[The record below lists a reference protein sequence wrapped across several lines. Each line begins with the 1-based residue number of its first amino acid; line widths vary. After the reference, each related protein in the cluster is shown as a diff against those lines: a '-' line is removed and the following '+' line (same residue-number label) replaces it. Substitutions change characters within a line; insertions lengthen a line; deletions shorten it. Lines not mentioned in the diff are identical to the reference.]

1 MLYHSVCQ
9 LEKTGDSGMNK
20 RVNSLRRFLL
30 NKLLGEGETIRSKQS
45 DSFSSWQVP
54 LWSVED
60 VVAWVSRAGFQ
71 EYSSAF
77 NDCGVDGD
85 MLLQLT
91 DEEIK
96 DDIGI
101 HNGILRKRFI
111 RELKELKKNAD
122 YTSLDGGLTANFL
135 NRISSDFKVYTYNLI
150 LKELTLDFM
159 KRLNAADLEDML
171 KDSGV
176 ESAIHRHK
184 IIDAVLNSDDESFT
198 DSMFSEPA
206 FDVYLSY
213 PKNGGAELAS
223 LIKIQLEMRDFTVFS
238 DAHDTVGAMES
249 VISYIKDSR
258 YFVLVMPP
266 GALDSCLE
274 DTTGSDRLHTEIAA
288 ALSADIKIIP
298 VTAEFQWPAPEEL
311 PEDIR
316 ALAYFNGVRWVHD
329 YQDACMDKL
338 EKFIRGETFL
348 RVDSPY
354 SQRRSRGDSGRSTP
368 SISSPL
374 FTNKFLKNRTVSID
388 SAIGSQST

>member
-1 MLYHSVCQ
+1 VGYREFEHNDNGSSRQQPSNIPPEML
-9 LEKTGDSGMNK
+9 K
-20 RVNSLRRFLL
+20 
-30 NKLLGEGETIRSKQS
+30 IRTPQSK
-45 DSFSSWQVP
+45 FEPKFEVP

-60 VVAWVSRAGFQ
+60 VVAWVNRAGFQ
-71 EYSSAF
+71 EYAPAF
-77 NDCGVDGD
+77 LECGVDGD

-91 DEEIK
+91 DDEIK

-101 HNGILRKRFI
+101 SNGILRKRFI

-122 YTSLDGGLTANFL
+122 YTSCDGGLTANFL
-135 NRISSDFKVYTYNLI
+135 NRISSDFKVYAYNLI

-159 KRLNAADLEDML
+159 QRLNATDLEDML

-176 ESAIHRHK
+176 ESSIHRHK
-184 IIDAVLNSDDESFT
+184 IIDAVLNPDDDSLT
-198 DSMFSEPA
+198 DSMFSEPT

-213 PKNGGAELAS
+213 PKSGGAELAS
-223 LIKIQLEMRDFTVFS
+223 LIKIQLEKRDLTVFS
-238 DAHDTVGAMES
+238 DSHDSVGVNDS
-249 VISYIKDSR
+249 VLSQIKDSR

-274 DTTGSDRLHTEIAA
+274 DTTGSDRLHTEIVA
-288 ALSADIKIIP
+288 ALAAGTKIIP

-316 ALAYFNGVRWVHD
+316 AVAYFNGVRWVHD
-329 YQDACMDKL
+329 YQDACIDKL

-348 RVDSPY
+348 RVESPY
-354 SQRRSRGDSGRSTP
+354 SYSRAGTGRSRGDSGRSTP
-368 SISSPL
+368 SLSSPL
-374 FTNKFLKNRTVSID
+374 FMQKFLRNRTVSID

>member
-111 RELKELKKNAD
+111 RELKELKKND
-122 YTSLDGGLTANFL
+122 N
-135 NRISSDFKVYTYNLI
+135 
-150 LKELTLDFM
+150 
-159 KRLNAADLEDML
+159 
-171 KDSGV
+171 
-176 ESAIHRHK
+176 
-184 IIDAVLNSDDESFT
+184 
-198 DSMFSEPA
+198 
-206 FDVYLSY
+206 
-213 PKNGGAELAS
+213 
-223 LIKIQLEMRDFTVFS
+223 
-238 DAHDTVGAMES
+238 
-249 VISYIKDSR
+249 
-258 YFVLVMPP
+258 
-266 GALDSCLE
+266 
-274 DTTGSDRLHTEIAA
+274 
-288 ALSADIKIIP
+288 
-298 VTAEFQWPAPEEL
+298 
-311 PEDIR
+311 
-316 ALAYFNGVRWVHD
+316 
-329 YQDACMDKL
+329 
-338 EKFIRGETFL
+338 
-348 RVDSPY
+348 
-354 SQRRSRGDSGRSTP
+354 
-368 SISSPL
+368 
-374 FTNKFLKNRTVSID
+374 
-388 SAIGSQST
+388 